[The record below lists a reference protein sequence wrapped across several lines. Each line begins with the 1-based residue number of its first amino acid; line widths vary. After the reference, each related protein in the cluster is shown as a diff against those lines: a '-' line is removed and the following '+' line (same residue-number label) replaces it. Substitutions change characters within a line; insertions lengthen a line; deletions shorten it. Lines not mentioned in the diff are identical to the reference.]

1 MTLQAGS
8 DLVAPRLERGEVALW
23 SAAALV
29 VVAAHAG
36 SAWLISQ
43 SRAPVPPADAAPA
56 AIMLEL
62 APMTVAPE
70 AVPMDTADLV
80 DSAFVQPSE
89 EPVEIAEPVPEEPVT
104 DPVEETAISEIVPEL
119 ARQAEPETAEAAQI
133 DEMPPEETVAEAP
146 PEETVAEAEE
156 MIPDVV
162 EAPLPEVAM
171 AVSES
176 KPAEKPKPAA
186 KVEKPKPVKQ
196 KPARKVTDKP
206 AKPLPKKKAQP
217 QASLAMTKSAQNA
230 PKAAASAGNQG
241 ARASAAAVEKWKG
254 SVARHIKRRMRP
266 MGDEGVARV
275 SFTINPGGDILS
287 VSLLVSSGNPKLDK
301 AALSTVRRSSPV
313 PAPPAGLSKPERT
326 LNIPLNFEVE

>member
-1 MTLQAGS
+1 MTLQAGPLS
-8 DLVAPRLERGEVALW
+8 DLVLPRLERREVALW

-104 DPVEETAISEIVPEL
+104 DPVEETEVSEIVPDQ
-119 ARQAEPETAEAAQI
+119 ARQAEPEAVEAEHI
-133 DEMPPEETVAEAP
+133 DETPPEETVAQAP
-146 PEETVAEAEE
+146 PEETMAEAEE
-156 MIPDVV
+156 VIPDIV

-171 AVSES
+171 AVPES
-176 KPAEKPKPAA
+176 KPVEEPAA
-186 KVEKPKPVKQ
+186 KAKPADQPKPVKQ
-196 KPARKVTDKP
+196 KPAKKVTDKP

-241 ARASAAAVEKWKG
+241 ARASAAAVEKWKNK
-254 SVARHIKRRMRP
+254 VLQHIRRRMP
-266 MGDEGVARV
+266 EMQEDGKVDAN
-275 SFTINPGGDILS
+275 INITASGDI
-287 VSLLVSSGNPKLDK
+287 VAVWVTRSSGNPRLDK
-301 AALSTVRRSSPV
+301 AALKALRRSSPV
-313 PAPPAGLSKPERT
+313 PAPPDGLSLEYRRPGQ
-326 LNIPLNFEVE
+326 FEVE

>member
-1 MTLQAGS
+1 MTLQAGPLS
-8 DLVAPRLERGEVALW
+8 DLVLPRLERREVALW

-104 DPVEETAISEIVPEL
+104 DPVEETEVSEIVPDQ
-119 ARQAEPETAEAAQI
+119 ARQAEPEAVEAEHI
-133 DEMPPEETVAEAP
+133 DETPPEETVAQAP
-146 PEETVAEAEE
+146 PEETMAEAEE
-156 MIPDVV
+156 VIPDIV

-171 AVSES
+171 AVPES
-176 KPAEKPKPAA
+176 KPVEEPAA
-186 KVEKPKPVKQ
+186 K
-196 KPARKVTDKP
+196 PAREAETGGE
-206 AKPLPKKKAQP
+206 AKDGGEAPSSKKEAAP
-217 QASLAMTKSAQNA
+217 QASLAMKKSAQNA
-230 PKAAASAGNQG
+230 PKAAAAAGNQG
-241 ARASAAAVEKWKG
+241 VSGSSISPATWEKLGKPPYQPPSATDATAAA
-254 SVARHIKRRMRP
+254 RC
-266 MGDEGVARV
+266 
-275 SFTINPGGDILS
+275 
-287 VSLLVSSGNPKLDK
+287 
-301 AALSTVRRSSPV
+301 RSSSPSAR
-313 PAPPAGLSKPERT
+313 PATYCRCR
-326 LNIPLNFEVE
+326 